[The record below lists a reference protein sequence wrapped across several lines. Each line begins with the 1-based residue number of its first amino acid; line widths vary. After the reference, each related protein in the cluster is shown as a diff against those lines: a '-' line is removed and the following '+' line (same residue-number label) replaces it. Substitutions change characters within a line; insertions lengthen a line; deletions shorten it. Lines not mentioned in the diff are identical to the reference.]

1 MFDAL
6 KLAVALI
13 KLLRRILAK
22 IAGKDPDLARQIRK
36 AASSIPL
43 NLAEG
48 RERVGRDRAY
58 HYRIAFGSTAE
69 VAAALAVAESWG
81 YVEAEDL
88 GEALEAIDRIR
99 AMLWR
104 LTR

>member
-6 KLAVALI
+6 ERALALI
-13 KLLRRILAK
+13 SLLRRVLAR
-22 IAGKDPDLARQIRK
+22 IAAKDPDLARQIRK

-48 RERVGRDRAY
+48 RERVGRDRAH
-58 HYRIAFGSTAE
+58 HYRIALGSTAE
-69 VAAALAVAESWG
+69 VAAALAVAERWG

-88 GEALEAIDRIR
+88 AEALVAIDRVR